1 MLSETIKRIDKIHP
15 YPAKFTI
22 DIAIKLIEKH
32 SKIGDVVYDPFL
44 GSGTTILACNLLER
58 KAIGTDI
65 NHIAILISKF
75 KTIVLNHKEKKEL
88 SYLIEVLKNLKEDN
102 IVLLH
107 HYKSIDH
114 WFKKD
119 VVLALSSILNNIN
132 LIKSINSK
140 IFAQTIFSSIINL
153 VSNQES
159 DTRYAAIEKKVLN
172 FNYVI
177 ELFIKKIQNA
187 LILQEDLGVI
197 DYKNFGECYL
207 HDSLKSTEIIKSK
220 VDLIMTSPP
229 YPNTYDYYLY
239 HKHRMLW
246 LNFDPN
252 FSMKKEI
259 GSRREYSSLKKPKEK
274 FDDDLFKILEE
285 ANKLLKVN
293 GKSIIIIGDGKING
307 ETYSADINVVEVAKK
322 LNWILL
328 ESSYT
333 FLDNT
338 SRSFR
343 KSFRTK
349 GKKEH
354 ILIFKKV
361 S

>member
-107 HYKSIDH
+107 QYKSIDH

-177 ELFIKKIQNA
+177 ELFIKKIQKRKTKHEVSFIAFNGTPKCSKIRDF
-187 LILQEDLGVI
+187 L
-197 DYKNFGECYL
+197 YK
-207 HDSLKSTEIIKSK
+207 DSNKQIRLERKYNIA
-220 VDLIMTSPP
+220 
-229 YPNTYDYYLY
+229 YD
-239 HKHRMLW
+239 
-246 LNFDPN
+246 NIF
-252 FSMKKEI
+252 
-259 GSRREYSSLKKPKEK
+259 
-274 FDDDLFKILEE
+274 
-285 ANKLLKVN
+285 
-293 GKSIIIIGDGKING
+293 IN
-307 ETYSADINVVEVAKK
+307 
-322 LNWILL
+322 
-328 ESSYT
+328 
-333 FLDNT
+333 
-338 SRSFR
+338 
-343 KSFRTK
+343 
-349 GKKEH
+349 
-354 ILIFKKV
+354 
-361 S
+361 